1 MNTDLNI
8 NKKFRFREFEM
19 YKLAL
24 SLGIEIKQSARK
36 KFPKEEVFALLSQIS
51 RAIDSIALNIA
62 EGSQRS
68 TDKDFALFLTHSL
81 ASTNEVVACIDI
93 AVLNKY
99 WNQTEADVF
108 IEKLALLGNQISAF
122 RSVLLKVKR

>member
-1 MNTDLNI
+1 MNTELNI
-8 NKKFRFREFEM
+8 NKKFRFREFEV

-24 SLGIEIKQSARK
+24 NVGIEIKQSARK

-68 TDKDFALFLTHSL
+68 TDKDFALFLTHAL
-81 ASTNEVVACIDI
+81 ASTNEVFACIDI
-93 AVLNKY
+93 GVLNKY
-99 WNQTEADVF
+99 WGQTEADIF
-108 IEKLALLGNQISAF
+108 IEKLALLGNQITAF